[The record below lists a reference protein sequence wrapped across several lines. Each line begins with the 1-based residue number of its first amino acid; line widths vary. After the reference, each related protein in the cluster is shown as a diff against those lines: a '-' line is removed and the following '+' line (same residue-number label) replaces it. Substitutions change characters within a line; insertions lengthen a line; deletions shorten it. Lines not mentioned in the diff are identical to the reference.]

1 MTTDYVMPIYY
12 YFNSGFMHY
21 TKADIIARKGIVLA
35 ELPIGNSLRLLT
47 PLRIIP
53 VGDSMTLVV

>member
-1 MTTDYVMPIYY
+1 MPIYY